1 MSQPSAPAPVAP
13 GARALLVWMQ
23 ANPSRLR
30 DLLAQEAAHAAAD
43 GDLGPAGDPS
53 IRAHLRFVAEA
64 LAAHAAPG
72 RRDAAEAFAVAAG
85 DRLRGSDLLA
95 EEIERVGEAHAFE
108 VSRQFGMDA
117 GEDPA
122 MRAVIERRVRMGAWL
137 RVFLRE
143 IDRAG
148 VVPAGVA
155 PAAMEWMADNQTR
168 LADTIFAMDRAAKQA
183 ELERGGP
190 DAIAATDAV
199 NRIGQAATVQA
210 HMRFLVEA
218 VART

>member
-1 MSQPSAPAPVAP
+1 MAQPAAPAPAGP

-23 ANPSRLR
+23 TNPSRLR
-30 DLLAQEAAHAAAD
+30 ALLAEEATQGAGD
-43 GDLGPAGDPS
+43 DLGPSGDPS

-64 LAAHAAPG
+64 LAANAAPAT
-72 RRDAAEAFAVAAG
+72 RDAAQAFAASAG
-85 DRLRGSDLLA
+85 DRLRDSELLA
-95 EEIERVGEAHAFE
+95 EEIEMVGEAHAFE
-108 VSRQFGMDA
+108 VSRQFGIDA

-122 MRAVIERRVRMGAWL
+122 MRSVIERRVRMSAWM

-143 IDRAG
+143 VDRACAL
-148 VVPAGVA
+148 PSEVA
-155 PAAMEWMADNQTR
+155 PAAIEWMAGNQTR

-190 DAIAATDAV
+190 DAIAATDVV

-210 HMRFLVEA
+210 HTRFLVEA
-218 VART
+218 LSRA

>member
-1 MSQPSAPAPVAP
+1 MATSAVPAPSGP
-13 GARALLVWMQ
+13 GTRALLVWMQ

-30 DLLAQEAAHAAAD
+30 GLLDEEAARGG
-43 GDLGPAGDPS
+43 GDLGPAGDPA
-53 IRAHLRFVAEA
+53 IVAHLRFVAEA
-64 LAAHAAPG
+64 LAANAAPG
-72 RRDAAEAFAVAAG
+72 GHAEAELFAASAG
-85 DRLRGSDLLA
+85 ERLRDSELLA

-143 IDRAG
+143 LDRDG
-148 VVPAGVA
+148 VVPPEVV
-155 PAAMEWMADNQTR
+155 PAAMTWMADNQVR

-199 NRIGQAATVQA
+199 NRIGQAASVQA
-210 HMRFLVEA
+210 HVRFLVEA
-218 VART
+218 LGRS

>member
-1 MSQPSAPAPVAP
+1 
-13 GARALLVWMQ
+13 MQ

-30 DLLAQEAAHAAAD
+30 ELLAEEVAQGAD
-43 GDLGPAGDPS
+43 DDLSPSGDPS

-64 LAAHAAPG
+64 LAANAAPG
-72 RRDAAEAFAVAAG
+72 GRDAAEAFAASAG
-85 DRLRGSDLLA
+85 DRLRDSDLLA

-122 MRAVIERRVRMGAWL
+122 MRSVIERRVRMGAWL

-143 IDRAG
+143 VDRAG
-148 VVPAGVA
+148 ALPSEVA
-155 PAAMEWMADNQTR
+155 PAAMEWMAGNQTR

-190 DAIAATDAV
+190 DAIAASDAV

-210 HMRFLVEA
+210 HVRFLVEA
-218 VART
+218 ISRS

>member
-1 MSQPSAPAPVAP
+1 
-13 GARALLVWMQ
+13 MQ

-30 DLLAQEAAHAAAD
+30 GLLDEEAARG
-43 GDLGPAGDPS
+43 GDDLSPAGDPA
-53 IRAHLRFVAEA
+53 IVAHLRFVAEA
-64 LAAHAAPG
+64 LAANAAPG
-72 RRDAAEAFAVAAG
+72 SRADAEAFATSAG
-85 DRLRGSDLLA
+85 ERLRDSELLDG
-95 EEIERVGEAHAFE
+95 EIELVGEAHAFE

-122 MRAVIERRVRMGAWL
+122 MRAVIERRVRMSAWL

-143 IDRAG
+143 LDRAG
-148 VVPAGVA
+148 VVGPGVVPSA
-155 PAAMEWMADNQTR
+155 LTWMADNQVR
-168 LADTIFAMDRAAKQA
+168 LADTIFAMDRAAKRA

-210 HMRFLVEA
+210 HVRFLVEA
-218 VART
+218 VSRG